1 MRENFKFIKEHYKGK
16 DKIDMLMILSDFYD
30 PLDGDTETTSI
41 CPCVFMCIDHKDFK
55 KPTLIKG
62 EVYPFEVDANK

>member
-1 MRENFKFIKEHYKGK
+1 
-16 DKIDMLMILSDFYD
+16 MLMILSDFYD

-62 EVYPFEVDANK
+62 EVYPFEVEDK